1 MLDVSGS
8 NVARGGAESRRGPSA
23 ARSAEAARG
32 GAARRGAR
40 DINQA
45 DRSFEGPSE
54 AQLAANPWS
63 LDSMEAMYGDRV
75 TARSNPDVVV
85 LKPPRAT
92 LVLGRR
98 GARAR
103 ADSARAAGLGMASPL
118 AVNAVG
124 APSST
129 GGLKS
134 GGVNGG
140 GGLGNLMEPSRGTVA
155 YAEPPLP
162 QPPPLPGSGGG
173 NVELGGAIER
183 LISLLPPAEGAP
195 ILDPGRPPSPKY
207 PLGVLPSHRF
217 PSQLFERIN
226 PDYVAKAPLGLPRLG
241 QAKSSGLA
249 SIPTAIT
256 GGIRKDVPLSF
267 GLVAR
272 LALAGGLC
280 SAVTKAVT
288 SPIELR
294 KTREQAAGIVAVGS
308 AEVLAEVLADPN
320 EVLAD
325 PNEVLADPN
334 EVLADPG
341 GPSSGPASE
350 VEVPPKAPS
359 SGSSAQVAPST
370 APDVPPASPTP
381 EPATA
386 TAATTA
392 AWLGIVAAPA
402 ATSAAATGAGT
413 SEPASEPAGFPEPSP
428 WLGLDCSV
436 ACGMAQGAGS
446 FGTFEFLKRALP
458 QVATSIL
465 GPSAPAE
472 LSTPILLTAC
482 LLQAV
487 AASACLSPFE
497 TSRAVVMAGVG
508 EAPPTTLLEALQ
520 STMAAGGDQGAG
532 EEVEGGGKAHAE
544 EGVEAG
550 AVAEGDDLMERL
562 GRLGRLWDGFPT
574 LLAREIPFGVTKLL
588 VYAGT
593 QEALLSQIPAARERP
608 AFALAISLI
617 SGVAAGLLGAFVS
630 HPADVVVTRLS
641 VEGSTD
647 PRAALRSIFAAAPE
661 DATLQEKVG
670 LLYPGVQQRCISM
683 AILVTVQFVLFD
695 GLRAVLA
702 VSKEDLSLALDVFND
717 QVDFSS
723 AFVEVGQS
731 FADVFADRLDDDLL
745 QDLRK

>member
-8 NVARGGAESRRGPSA
+8 NVAPVGAESRRGPSA

-308 AEVLAEVLADPN
+308 AEVLA
-320 EVLAD
+320 
-325 PNEVLADPN
+325 EVLADPN